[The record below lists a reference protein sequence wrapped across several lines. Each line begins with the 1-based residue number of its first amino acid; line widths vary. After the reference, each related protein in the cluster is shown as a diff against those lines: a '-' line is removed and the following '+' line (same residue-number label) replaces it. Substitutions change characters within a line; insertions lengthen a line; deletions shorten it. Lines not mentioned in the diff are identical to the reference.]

1 MTQLVWF
8 EHDLRIQDNAALF
21 AASQNAE
28 ALVCVYF
35 LEPRRLNQQN
45 FGFSSLGEHRDAFLR
60 QSLRDLHQRL
70 AAKGQRLL
78 VIPGQAELLMP
89 ALIENF
95 GITRVYRAWHPGTNE
110 QTTWSK
116 LKSTMP
122 EVKWHQTPG
131 NTLFPTQVIEAKT
144 DEWTNGSFNHFRHKI
159 TLDSLEPG
167 AEQPTPLFLP
177 PQPSQNPNYENHP
190 IESGAQGLFEG
201 GESAGAAHLHS
212 YFFDGLVKS
221 YSFDAPRDDLMGYDD
236 STKFSPWL
244 SAGCLSVRRIY
255 KALKLHEATHG
266 RSAATEAVFQELL
279 WREFYYWRATS
290 RGASLFTCSD
300 NNAGTPVEESYNKRL
315 TDWCEGKTQWP
326 LINASMREL
335 NATGFISNRAR
346 QILASCLI
354 NELKIDWRYGAAY
367 FEQQLIDYDM
377 ACNWGNW
384 RYIAGECV
392 DTRGA
397 RHFDIE
403 KQTELFDS
411 RGHYR
416 ERWGA
421 TENISLSSK
430 ADAGERPSI

>member
-177 PQPSQNPNYENHP
+177 
-190 IESGAQGLFEG
+190 GLFEG

-290 RGASLFTCSD
+290 RGAS
-300 NNAGTPVEESYNKRL
+300 
-315 TDWCEGKTQWP
+315 
-326 LINASMREL
+326 NASMREL